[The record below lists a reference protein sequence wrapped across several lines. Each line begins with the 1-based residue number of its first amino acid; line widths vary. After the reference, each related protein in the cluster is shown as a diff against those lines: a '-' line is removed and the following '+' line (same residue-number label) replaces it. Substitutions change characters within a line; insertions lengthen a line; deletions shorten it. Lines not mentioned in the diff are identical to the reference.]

1 MIEAV
6 REARISN
13 PTSQSPPSHPLR
25 GYLFIASAAF
35 LWGVSAALGRAVFT
49 GRLTLGGNILRP
61 IDPLILSQSRTTFS
75 LLVLLPLLVALRG
88 WQRIKLPTRDLA
100 YCLVLG
106 TLGVAVSNY
115 FYYVAIQRTSV
126 ATAIIVQY
134 TAPVWVLL
142 YVVAR
147 RQQKLTGQKVTA
159 VALAVTGIALVI
171 DVLGS
176 RSGSALHL
184 DPYGLMA
191 ALLASFS
198 FAFYNVGGHGILARH
213 DRWRVLVWTLTAAT
227 VFWLIVN
234 PPWKIVAAHYVPAQ
248 WLFLFVFSM
257 LSVLGAFS
265 LYFLGLQH
273 LEPTRAII
281 ASCLEPVFSILLA
294 ALLLGE
300 VLRPIQILGIVL
312 VLAAIVSVQRPGSRV
327 IADTVIVEPVE

>member
-1 MIEAV
+1 M
-6 REARISN
+6 
-13 PTSQSPPSHPLR
+13 R
-25 GYLFIASAAF
+25 GYFFIASAAF

-49 GRLTLGGNILRP
+49 GRLPLGALALRP
-61 IDPLILSQSRTTFS
+61 IDPLILSQTRTTFS
-75 LLVLLPLLVALRG
+75 LLVLLPILIASQG
-88 WQRIKLPTRDLA
+88 WQRVKLPARDLA

-106 TLGVAVSNY
+106 MLGVAVSNY
-115 FYYVAIQRTSV
+115 FYYVAIQRTNV

-147 RQQKLTGQKVTA
+147 GQQKLTAQKLVA

-171 DVLGS
+171 DLFGAT
-176 RSGSALHL
+176 SGTALHL
-184 DPYGLMA
+184 DPYGIIA

-198 FAFYNVGGHGILARH
+198 FAFYNIAGHRILARH
-213 DRWRVLVWTLTAAT
+213 DRWRVLVWTLTAAAA
-227 VFWLIVN
+227 FWLVVN
-234 PPWKIVAAHYVPAQ
+234 PPWKIVAAHYAPAQ
-248 WLFLFVFSM
+248 WAFLFMFSM
-257 LSVLGAFS
+257 ISVLGAFS

-300 VLRPIQILGIVL
+300 VLRPVQTLGIVL
-312 VLAAIVSVQRPGSRV
+312 VLSAIVIVQRPGRS
-327 IADTVIVEPVE
+327 IADEQVVVEPME